1 MKTKAENPRAA
12 REGERGAALITAL
25 LVSML
30 LLAAGG
36 ALLVTTGMTATNS
49 VDATAEAQA
58 YYCAE
63 AGIHSALSVLRGN
76 VAARSGLNLPAGTLI
91 GNNFRTANLL
101 ATANLPADPADD
113 PDGNALTRD
122 GYSRLSGWL
131 NYSVGN
137 GVNSR
142 VPLDSANPNNGLS
155 YSVHIDDPADA
166 DHTQIDTNVTYTPQS
181 LLITSTGYGPKGAVK
196 RMQLLVNRTYF
207 DFTPHA
213 TLLMRGADD
222 CSNMSGFNIGDSNAK
237 TYSGNDA
244 GVPVQSALP
253 VFGTTCAGNATQA
266 TSTVNNSKPNTV
278 TTNPQGQVAQLTNSD
293 LSPWLQSADN
303 ARALLSDLQAKAQ
316 SMGRYYTGTPS
327 DLGSAANPEFTFVN
341 GDCSLG
347 SGGGLLVVTGTL
359 TMSGNASFSGIILV
373 LGDGGTMTRN
383 GGGNGDILGAMV
395 VAKFARTWPASENG
409 QPHPFLAPTFDTS
422 GGGASTVQYDS
433 SEVNKAMNAL
443 GSRLLGMREF

>member
-1 MKTKAENPRAA
+1 MTKGEVTMKTKAENPRAA

-142 VPLDSANPNNGLS
+142 VPLDSANPNN
-155 YSVHIDDPADA
+155 
-166 DHTQIDTNVTYTPQS
+166 
-181 LLITSTGYGPKGAVK
+181 
-196 RMQLLVNRTYF
+196 
-207 DFTPHA
+207 
-213 TLLMRGADD
+213 
-222 CSNMSGFNIGDSNAK
+222 
-237 TYSGNDA
+237 
-244 GVPVQSALP
+244 
-253 VFGTTCAGNATQA
+253 
-266 TSTVNNSKPNTV
+266 
-278 TTNPQGQVAQLTNSD
+278 
-293 LSPWLQSADN
+293 
-303 ARALLSDLQAKAQ
+303 
-316 SMGRYYTGTPS
+316 
-327 DLGSAANPEFTFVN
+327 
-341 GDCSLG
+341 
-347 SGGGLLVVTGTL
+347 
-359 TMSGNASFSGIILV
+359 
-373 LGDGGTMTRN
+373 
-383 GGGNGDILGAMV
+383 
-395 VAKFARTWPASENG
+395 
-409 QPHPFLAPTFDTS
+409 
-422 GGGASTVQYDS
+422 
-433 SEVNKAMNAL
+433 
-443 GSRLLGMREF
+443 